1 MGKTNLLDAL
11 YFLSFTKSYFNKPDA
26 ISSIKSN
33 TGFSITGKVDV
44 LKSTEEIS
52 IVYRENGKKEL
63 LVDKVI
69 IPRFSDHIG
78 KIPMIF
84 VAPDDIKLITG
95 GSEERRNFI
104 DTLLSQLDHDYL
116 SHLIKYNKVLLERN
130 KLLKNFENIP
140 FDEDLL
146 EAMDQQLFLHG
157 GHILQKRIAFTH
169 DMFPIVKDIFNQLSD
184 QDENPQ
190 ISFMQNTTLEKDR
203 KSTRLNSSHE
213 WISRMPS
220 SA

>member
-104 DTLLSQLDHDYL
+104 DTLLSQLD
-116 SHLIKYNKVLLERN
+116 
-130 KLLKNFENIP
+130 
-140 FDEDLL
+140 
-146 EAMDQQLFLHG
+146 
-157 GHILQKRIAFTH
+157 
-169 DMFPIVKDIFNQLSD
+169 
-184 QDENPQ
+184 Q
-190 ISFMQNTTLEKDR
+190 IGR
-203 KSTRLNSSHE
+203 AHV
-213 WISRMPS
+213 
-220 SA
+220 